1 MNDVV
6 TTSVLLFSY
15 GTLQHKEVQLAQFGR
30 ELVGREDAILGYE
43 QSMLAIQD
51 PEIVALSGKT
61 HHPILRPSTN
71 PKQEILGIVFD
82 ITEDELHA
90 ADAYEVDEY
99 KRVLVPLKSGLH
111 AWVYVSI

>member
-1 MNDVV
+1 MNEAV

-30 ELVGREDAILGYE
+30 ELVGNKDAIVGYS

-61 HHPILRPSTN
+61 HHPILKPSGN
-71 PKQEILGIVFD
+71 PKDEVPGVVFE
-82 ITEDELHA
+82 ITEDELRS
-90 ADAYEVDEY
+90 ADEYEVDEY
-99 KRVLVPLKSGLH
+99 KRVLVPLKSGLQ
-111 AWVYVSI
+111 AWVYVSV